1 MIKGITFVSAVASA
15 GAPGAEFDRL
25 TSLFSALGFEQGK
38 GWQDAQGRG
47 AAFLA
52 PLGNLEFVTGRP
64 PAVPPLL
71 VEVTQLDHIHALI
84 EKWLLADYR
93 TEEIA
98 TLLTAPELTHWNS
111 RLFTVQL
118 TPELKLGFW
127 QSENPLHNQLAAT
140 EGDLGA
146 ANMRFAI
153 VTTRW
158 NTVITDRLLQG
169 SLDALHRSGAAKQ
182 DIEIVRVPG
191 AWEVPSAA
199 RTLAESKKFDAIIT
213 LGCLLRGETAHY
225 EAIYNEVARG
235 IGQSQQETG
244 VPHAFGVLTC
254 ETLEQALDRAGLK
267 AGNKGF
273 EAATAAIEMV
283 SIQRKLAN
291 KTDDPN
297 TTRDQNTTGGP
308 ASSQTGG
315 SASSARGVERVS
327 SKDASPAPHAKGG
340 K

>member
-1 MIKGITFVSAVASA
+1 MIKGITLVTAIASA
-15 GAPGAEFDRL
+15 DGPGVVHGVEPGSEFDQLR
-25 TSLFSALGFEQGK
+25 SLFTALGFEQGK
-38 GWQDAQGRG
+38 GWQDGTGRG

-52 PLGNLEFVTGRP
+52 PLGNLELVTGRP
-64 PAVPPLL
+64 PAVPPIL
-71 VEVTQLDHIHALI
+71 VETTNLDSVHAAVHQ
-84 EKWLLADYR
+84 WLLASHR
-93 TEEIA
+93 TEEIE
-98 TLLTAPELTHWNS
+98 TLLSAPELTHWNS

-118 TPELKLGFW
+118 TQDLKLGFW
-127 QSENPLHNQLAAT
+127 QSENPLHNQPDAV
-140 EGDLGA
+140 EGDLSA
-146 ANMRFAI
+146 VNMRFAI

-158 NTVITDRLLQG
+158 NAVITDRLLQG
-169 SLDALHRSGAAKQ
+169 SLDALHRSGAARTE
-182 DIEIVRVPG
+182 IEIVRVPG

-273 EAATAAIEMV
+273 EAAIAAIEMV
-283 SIQRKLAN
+283 SIQRKLAVG
-291 KTDDPN
+291 KET
-297 TTRDQNTTGGP
+297 P
-308 ASSQTGG
+308 ASVQQ
-315 SASSARGVERVS
+315 V
-327 SKDASPAPHAKGG
+327 KK
-340 K
+340 

>member
-1 MIKGITFVSAVASA
+1 MIKGITLVSAIAS
-15 GAPGAEFDRL
+15 GAEFDRL
-25 TSLFSALGFEQGK
+25 SSLFSALGFEEGK

-52 PLGNLEFVTGRP
+52 PVGNLEFVTGRP
-64 PAVPPLL
+64 PAVPPVL
-71 VEVTQLDHIHALI
+71 VEGTQLDHIHSLV
-84 EKWLLADYR
+84 EKWLLTAHR

-98 TLLTAPELTHWNS
+98 TLLSPAELTHWNS

-118 TPELKLGFW
+118 TPEFKLAFW
-127 QSENPLHNQLAAT
+127 QSENPLYNQLNAV
-140 EGDLGA
+140 EGDLSA
-146 ANMRFAI
+146 ANMRFAV

-158 NTVITDRLLQG
+158 NTVITDRLLHG
-169 SLDALHRSGAAKQ
+169 SLDALHRSGAAKS

-235 IGQSQQETG
+235 IGQSQQDTG

-273 EAATAAIEMV
+273 EAASAAIEMV
-283 SIQRKLAN
+283 SIQRKLAA
-291 KTDDPN
+291 K
-297 TTRDQNTTGGP
+297 
-308 ASSQTGG
+308 SSQ
-315 SASSARGVERVS
+315 EE
-327 SKDASPAPHAKGG
+327 K
-340 K
+340 